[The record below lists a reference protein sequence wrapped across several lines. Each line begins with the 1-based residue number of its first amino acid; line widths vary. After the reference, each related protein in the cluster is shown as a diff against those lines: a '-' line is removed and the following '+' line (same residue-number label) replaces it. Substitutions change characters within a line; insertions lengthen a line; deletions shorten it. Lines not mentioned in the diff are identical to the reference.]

1 MSGKLTI
8 AIDGPAGA
16 GKSSTARGVAERLG
30 YVYVDTGAMYR
41 AVAYL
46 AMQAGLSI
54 KQDARAIGELAGKM
68 QIEFRSVG
76 SQQHIFVNEEDLED
90 KVRLPKVGAMSSA
103 VSAIPLVRKNL
114 LQTQRDLACDAG
126 VVMEGRDIGTV
137 VLPGADLKVFLTASA
152 EERARRRFEQTKD
165 QHPDLTFE
173 QVLANQ
179 LERDQRDSSREV
191 APLKK
196 AENAVEVV
204 SDGLSL
210 EQVIDRIVAIAR
222 AKEAEADA

>member
-1 MSGKLTI
+1 VSRKLTI

-30 YVYVDTGAMYR
+30 YIYVDTGAMYR

-54 KQDARAIGELAGKM
+54 QQDAEAIGELAGKM
-68 QIEFRSVG
+68 QVEFHSVG
-76 SQQHIFVNEEDLED
+76 SQQHIFANGEDLED
-90 KVRLPKVGAMSSA
+90 KVRRPEVGAMSSA
-103 VSAIPLVRKNL
+103 VSAIPPVRKNL
-114 LQTQRDLACDAG
+114 LQTQRDLARDAG

-137 VLPGADLKVFLTASA
+137 VLPDADLKIFLTASA

-165 QHPDLTFE
+165 KHPDLTFE

-179 LERDQRDSSREV
+179 LERDQRDRSREV

-196 AENAVEVV
+196 AEDAVEVV
-204 SDGLSL
+204 SVGLSL
-210 EQVIDRIVAIAR
+210 EQVIERIVAVAR

>member
-1 MSGKLTI
+1 MSRKLTI

-46 AMQAGLSI
+46 AMQAGLSTERDT
-54 KQDARAIGELAGKM
+54 KAIGELAGKM
-68 QIEFRSVG
+68 QVEFRRVEE
-76 SQQHIFVNEEDLED
+76 QQHIFVNGEDLED
-90 KVRLPKVGAMSSA
+90 KVRLPEVGAMSSA
-103 VSAIPLVRKNL
+103 VSAMPLVRKNL
-114 LQTQRDLACDAG
+114 LQTQRDLARDPG

-137 VLPGADLKVFLTASA
+137 VLPGADLKIFLTASA

-196 AENAVEVV
+196 AEDAVEIV
-204 SDGLSL
+204 SDGMSL